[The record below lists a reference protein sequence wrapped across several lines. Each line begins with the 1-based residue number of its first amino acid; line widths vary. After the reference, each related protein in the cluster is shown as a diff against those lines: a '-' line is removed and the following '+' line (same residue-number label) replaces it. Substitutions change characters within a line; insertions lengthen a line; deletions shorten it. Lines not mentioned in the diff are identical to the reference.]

1 MSNAELQCGVR
12 ASPCHSAFR
21 IPHSALGTGTS
32 HGTQREERALRR
44 AVAPPEDPGPEREE
58 REEGLQDLV
67 AAQHDHARLRRAHAG
82 GAQREQ
88 VHPGVHHREHG
99 GPQARGVRGDAA
111 VPRALGQGLGTG
123 TRGRRSGRRR
133 GAEGVAMEARAIQR
147 TVRQSARKMRL
158 VIDQIRGRAV
168 PEAYAILRF
177 SKKLAAKQIHKVLK
191 SAVANAEQQARRQNA
206 AFDADRLRVR
216 YAVVNEGPTLKR
228 FTAAAMGRA
237 TPILKRT
244 SHVEIHVAGED
255 APVAP
260 PVRAGTA
267 EAKAEPP
274 AKRKRAAS
282 KPAAKRKRPKAAAA
296 RSK

>member
-44 AVAPPEDPGPEREE
+44 AVAPREDPGPEREE

-67 AAQHDHARLRRAHAG
+67 AAQHDHARLRRPHAG

-191 SAVANAEQQARRQNA
+191 SAVANAQQQAARQNA

-216 YAVVNEGPTLKR
+216 HAVVNEGSTLKR

-244 SHVEIHVAGED
+244 SHVEIRVGAD
-255 APVAP
+255 DAAPVTP
-260 PVRAGTA
+260 PVKAGTPEKA
-267 EAKAEPP
+267 EAKAP
-274 AKRKRAAS
+274 AS
-282 KPAAKRKRPKAAAA
+282 KP
-296 RSK
+296 RSKKKKESK